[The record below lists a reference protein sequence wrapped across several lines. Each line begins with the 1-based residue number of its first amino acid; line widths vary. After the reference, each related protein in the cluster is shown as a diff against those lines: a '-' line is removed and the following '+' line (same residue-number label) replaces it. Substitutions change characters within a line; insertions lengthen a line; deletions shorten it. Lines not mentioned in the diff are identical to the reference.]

1 MRTLPWAGAPADR
14 SRSQPAR
21 PVALF
26 RSYGTPQSDMTIVS
40 VHRRLRRA
48 PADSYSEV
56 PTAPRSRS
64 ARIGLPGLF
73 RVGPRQVRGP
83 SIAAIPGVASAPTP
97 NLSVWIRE
105 GSTRHAVSA
114 RLTEAHAEAIAG
126 DPRLGDLNNHLANLV
141 VIANAYLVIGQAI
154 NSEVLTKST
163 RLQVVSAEFGG
174 PVVVGGELHQHS
186 AVLSSVS
193 IEITLTVAVDV
204 EPANHARPVNRCFPN
219 PGVHGSIAPAHVL
232 GHTDIYRH
240 QFGHRTDLPFDTGM

>member
-21 PVALF
+21 PVAPF

-40 VHRRLRRA
+40 VHRRLRRP
-48 PADSYSEV
+48 PADSYSGM
-56 PTAPRSRS
+56 PTAPTSRS
-64 ARIGLPGLF
+64 HESDFRACSGWPPGRCGALRLP
-73 RVGPRQVRGP
+73 
-83 SIAAIPGVASAPTP
+83 AIPGVASAPTP

-141 VIANAYLVIGQAI
+141 VIADAYLVIGQAI

-163 RLQVVSAEFGG
+163 RFRSFRR
-174 PVVVGGELHQHS
+174 
-186 AVLSSVS
+186 SSGAQWS
-193 IEITLTVAVDV
+193 
-204 EPANHARPVNRCFPN
+204 
-219 PGVHGSIAPAHVL
+219 
-232 GHTDIYRH
+232 
-240 QFGHRTDLPFDTGM
+240 